1 MSKLTEL
8 KIKNLSEL
16 GKYSDGNGLFF
27 RIKGSKSKNWL
38 FRFTINGNTREIGLG
53 TYPLISLKK
62 ARELANECRVDVAND
77 IDPIEKRNE
86 AKKKKCRREAMTFE
100 IAAFERYKIKQ
111 QEWSNGKHKQ
121 QWINTLKTYV
131 FPYIGSKPLFKI
143 EPSDIE
149 KCLGPIWLEKKETA
163 GRVRQR
169 VEDVLDWAKVMGFS
183 TLLAKKLIIVS

>member
-53 TYPLISLKK
+53 TYPSISLKK

-77 IDPIEKRNE
+77 IDKR
-86 AKKKKCRREAMTFE
+86 KRLYRS
-100 IAAFERYKIKQ
+100 Y
-111 QEWSNGKHKQ
+111 
-121 QWINTLKTYV
+121 
-131 FPYIGSKPLFKI
+131 GS
-143 EPSDIE
+143 
-149 KCLGPIWLEKKETA
+149 
-163 GRVRQR
+163 
-169 VEDVLDWAKVMGFS
+169 
-183 TLLAKKLIIVS
+183 